1 MSTSFDLFTSA
12 FMHKARAYNI
22 VSEDTQIA
30 TEMLNEYLK
39 VSLSRFN
46 KYCEYDLSDINDEL
60 REINTDINKKDLEEI
75 IDIVSEGMVV
85 SWLQPFVNNSDNLFN
100 VLNTTDYSQYAPHNV
115 AKANK
120 ELYESARTHFKKL
133 RKNYTYDHGDLTN
146 LHI

>member
-12 FMHKARAYNI
+12 FMYKAKAYNI
-22 VSEDTQIA
+22 IAEDTQVA
-30 TEMLNEYLK
+30 VDLLDEYLK
-39 VSLSRFN
+39 ISLSRFN
-46 KYCEYDLSDINDEL
+46 RFCEYDLSKIDDEL
-60 REINTDINKKDLEEI
+60 REINTDIKEDDLEEI

-100 VLNTTDYSQYAPHNV
+100 VLNTTDYSQFAPHNLT
-115 AKANK
+115 KANK
-120 ELYESARTHFKKL
+120 DLYESVRKHFKKL